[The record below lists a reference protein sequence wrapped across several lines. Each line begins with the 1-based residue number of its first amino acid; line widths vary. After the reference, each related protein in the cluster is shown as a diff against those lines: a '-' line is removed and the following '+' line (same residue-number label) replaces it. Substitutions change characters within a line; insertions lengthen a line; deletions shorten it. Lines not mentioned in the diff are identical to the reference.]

1 MSIITS
7 NSTPTWLFSYSVP
20 SLSPSSPYSSIKIVK
35 SLTLLDIVDAPFA
48 VGELGRKRRRRK
60 WGAIDESGEKQ
71 SVTVASPTTENFD
84 DDDSTVDSASAV
96 VRNFYG
102 GINAH
107 DVDSVQYLI
116 ADNCVYED
124 LVFPQPF
131 VGRKE
136 ILEFFKKF
144 TNSTSKDLQFVID
157 DLSTKD
163 PSSVG
168 VIWHLEWKGKPFPF
182 SKGCSFYRLEV
193 INGRRQI
200 TYGRDCV
207 EPAIKPGDATLT
219 AIRSVTWLL
228 QQFPQLAKWF

>member
-1 MSIITS
+1 MFIITS
-7 NSTPTWLFSYSVP
+7 NSTPTWLFSNSVP

-35 SLTLLDIVDAPFA
+35 SWTLLDIVEAPFA
-48 VGELGRKRRRRK
+48 VRELGRKRRRRK

-71 SVTVASPTTENFD
+71 SVTVASPASENFDDDD

-131 VGRKE
+131 VGRK
-136 ILEFFKKF
+136 
-144 TNSTSKDLQFVID
+144 
-157 DLSTKD
+157 
-163 PSSVG
+163 
-168 VIWHLEWKGKPFPF
+168 
-182 SKGCSFYRLEV
+182 V
-193 INGRRQI
+193 INLYQKINRW
-200 TYGRDCV
+200 
-207 EPAIKPGDATLT
+207 
-219 AIRSVTWLL
+219 SS
-228 QQFPQLAKWF
+228 

>member
-1 MSIITS
+1 MSIATS
-7 NSTPTWLFSYSVP
+7 TWSFFNSVP
-20 SLSPSSPYSSIKIVK
+20 PLIPSSPYSSIKIVT
-35 SLTLLDIVDAPFA
+35 SLTPLNPVEASFA
-48 VGELGRKRRRRK
+48 LPELGSKRRRRRK
-60 WGAIDESGEKQ
+60 WRATDGGGEKQ
-71 SVTVASPTTENFD
+71 LGTVASPATKSFGD
-84 DDDSTVDSASAV
+84 DNAVDSASAV

-157 DLSTKD
+157 DLSTED
-163 PSSVG
+163 SSSVG
-168 VIWHLEWKGKPFPF
+168 VTWHLEWKGKAFPF
-182 SKGCSFYRLEV
+182 SKGCSFYRLEM

-219 AIRSVTWLL
+219 VIRSVTWLL
-228 QQFPQLAKWF
+228 QKFPQLAKWL